1 MVVKTSQD
9 LFAWQDAAEGHGRG
23 SAREYVRYLYIAKGS
38 LAEPET
44 QIVRATRLKFL
55 TRKAALVPGP
65 CLPSP
70 DGALA

>member
-1 MVVKTSQD
+1 MSRQD
-9 LFAWQDAAEGHGRG
+9 IVDAPRRG
-23 SAREYVRYLYIAKGS
+23 STREYVRYLYIAKGS

-44 QIVRATRLKFL
+44 QIVRAMRLKFL

-65 CLPSP
+65 RLPSP